1 MEFSNLNVQQ
11 KVPLM
16 QDWVFRLFWAWKIPF
31 IALVGEKMG
40 GREAKLWHHLLFW
53 DERKTLSNVFTSHHF
68 QNDASE
74 TQLSAELFDLSEK
87 WKKTYPSQ
95 LYLIF
100 YFILLCMVTVKKL
113 RGYLWGSKIAHFS
126 SDCPFKFI
134 YLLSWVLFEVQK
146 HPLIFCLIIIHNH
159 IK

>member
-74 TQLSAELFDLSEK
+74 TQLFGGLFDLNEK
-87 WKKTYPSQ
+87 WKKLSQ
-95 LYLIF
+95 LFVNFL
-100 YFILLCMVTVKKL
+100 YFVMYETDYRHLVWTSASLHGRKSTPTPKLLGTAEAYFVCHI
-113 RGYLWGSKIAHFS
+113 GPNFQISFIG
-126 SDCPFKFI
+126 CP
-134 YLLSWVLFEVQK
+134 
-146 HPLIFCLIIIHNH
+146 
-159 IK
+159 

>member
-1 MEFSNLNVQQ
+1 MNVQQ
-11 KVPLM
+11 KGPLM
-16 QDWVFRLFWAWKIPF
+16 QDWVFRLGFWAWRIPF

-74 TQLSAELFDLSEK
+74 TQLSGGLFDVSEK
-87 WKKTYPSQ
+87 WTKTYPSQ

-100 YFILLCMVTVKKL
+100 YFILLQSEHIQMT
-113 RGYLWGSKIAHFS
+113 
-126 SDCPFKFI
+126 
-134 YLLSWVLFEVQK
+134 QK
-146 HPLIFCLIIIHNH
+146 
-159 IK
+159 